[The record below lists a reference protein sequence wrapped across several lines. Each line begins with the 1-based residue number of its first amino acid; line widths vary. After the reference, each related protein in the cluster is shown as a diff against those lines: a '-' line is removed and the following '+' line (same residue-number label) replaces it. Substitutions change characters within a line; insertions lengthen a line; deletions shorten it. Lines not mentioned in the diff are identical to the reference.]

1 MKFRTRLL
9 ITFLTIILLP
19 LVLAVTA
26 FLAIGYNLSSGKEE
40 FGFRVSDYNVWI
52 DPAQTSRTM
61 TDEIFYKVKNEMAN
75 NPYFLEDRNILDSIS
90 EGIED
95 KSSYIII
102 RKNHELYYTG
112 NQLASAKIFDKLPD
126 FDVEH
131 IDSQMTQ
138 SIYYDDLGKI
148 VRQMDFY
155 FRDGSEG
162 SFFVITKVNSILSRK
177 LFIDMA
183 IAITIILIFTGLFL
197 TRWIS

>member
-112 NQLASAKIFDKLPD
+112 N
-126 FDVEH
+126 
-131 IDSQMTQ
+131 
-138 SIYYDDLGKI
+138 
-148 VRQMDFY
+148 
-155 FRDGSEG
+155 
-162 SFFVITKVNSILSRK
+162 
-177 LFIDMA
+177 
-183 IAITIILIFTGLFL
+183 
-197 TRWIS
+197 